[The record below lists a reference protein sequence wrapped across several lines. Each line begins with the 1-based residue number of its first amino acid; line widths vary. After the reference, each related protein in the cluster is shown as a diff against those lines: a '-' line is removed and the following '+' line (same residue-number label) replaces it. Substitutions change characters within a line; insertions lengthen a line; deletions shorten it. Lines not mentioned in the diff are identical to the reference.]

1 MKQLLYGFATASLA
15 AAALLSCQS
24 TKVAEEPQPVQP
36 PLMGWSS
43 WNAYM
48 VDISD
53 SIIMHQADLMAQN
66 GLKDVG
72 YAYINIDDGFFG
84 YRDSAGYMV
93 PHPERFPS
101 GVDGMRAIVD
111 HIHSLGLKAG
121 IYSDAGDN
129 TCGSSYNH
137 DKNGLGAGLYGHD
150 IQDAERYF
158 NQWDFDFIKL
168 DYCGG
173 RNLNLDECERYSRIR
188 TVIDSVANKPI
199 RINVCRWAYPGTW
212 VKNIGESWRMSEDIR
227 PVWKSI
233 RKIVFKN
240 LYLSAYT
247 GDGHYN
253 DLDMLAVGYNIKPSP
268 FWEEGLGLSYIEE
281 EAHFG
286 IWCIMSSPLLL
297 GCDMAYIP
305 EETMKIITNK
315 ELIAINQDPLGLQAY
330 VVQHNAETY
339 VLTKDVISRYGDK
352 RAVALYN
359 PSDSA
364 ANFVVEPS
372 ILNFEGA
379 LAVRDVNRNEDLGSM
394 DKIDMTIPAH
404 SAKILMVS
412 GKRVEASLYE
422 AEWAYC
428 PDFTAIKDSGVKYVE
443 NEKASGCA
451 VAMNAGGS
459 DTNYLQ
465 WKNVHSDNGGKYSL
479 EIALIADDVDSVEL
493 DVDVNGEKSKLT
505 AAVVDGVA
513 KVSLEAKLNAG
524 DNVVTVGNSTTQ
536 LPAVDKL
543 TLTKL

>member
-1 MKQLLYGFATASLA
+1 M
-15 AAALLSCQS
+15 
-24 TKVAEEPQPVQP
+24 
-36 PLMGWSS
+36 
-43 WNAYM
+43 
-48 VDISD
+48 
-53 SIIMHQADLMAQN
+53 
-66 GLKDVG
+66 
-72 YAYINIDDGFFG
+72 
-84 YRDSAGYMV
+84 
-93 PHPERFPS
+93 
-101 GVDGMRAIVD
+101 
-111 HIHSLGLKAG
+111 
-121 IYSDAGDN
+121 
-129 TCGSSYNH
+129 
-137 DKNGLGAGLYGHD
+137 
-150 IQDAERYF
+150 
-158 NQWDFDFIKL
+158 
-168 DYCGG
+168 
-173 RNLNLDECERYSRIR
+173 
-188 TVIDSVANKPI
+188 
-199 RINVCRWAYPGTW
+199 
-212 VKNIGESWRMSEDIR
+212 
-227 PVWKSI
+227 
-233 RKIVFKN
+233 
-240 LYLSAYT
+240 
-247 GDGHYN
+247 
-253 DLDMLAVGYNIKPSP
+253 
-268 FWEEGLGLSYIEE
+268 
-281 EAHFG
+281 
-286 IWCIMSSPLLL
+286 
-297 GCDMAYIP
+297 
-305 EETMKIITNK
+305 
-315 ELIAINQDPLGLQAY
+315 
-330 VVQHNAETY
+330 VQHNAETY
-339 VLTKDVISRYGDK
+339 VLTKDVISRFGDK

-505 AAVVDGVA
+505 ADVVDGVA